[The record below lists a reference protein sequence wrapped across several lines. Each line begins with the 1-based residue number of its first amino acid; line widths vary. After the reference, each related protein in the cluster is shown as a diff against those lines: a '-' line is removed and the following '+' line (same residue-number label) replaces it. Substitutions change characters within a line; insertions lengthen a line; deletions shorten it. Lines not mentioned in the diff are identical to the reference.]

1 MNNIARNTA
10 IVYMVLVA
18 MSGLILFIYL
28 VRTVILQLTIAL
40 ILAVALE
47 PLVGWLMKRGIG
59 RSASI
64 AISVTSAALAILFVV
79 GMIATPLIT
88 EGIRL
93 SRNAPQIV
101 EQVTNHDTFKRLNDQ
116 YHVVDKA
123 REYAQDIPG
132 KFTERG
138 LPALAVISSVAGS
151 LSSLAVIIVLTLI
164 TARDERLPATL
175 LITARAGNPRSVNL
189 PGISWAY
196 SLALSTT

>member
-1 MNNIARNTA
+1 MNNIARKTA
-10 IVYMVLVA
+10 IVYMVLLA

-79 GMIATPLIT
+79 GIIATPLIT

-101 EQVTNHDTFKRLNDQ
+101 EQQ
-116 YHVVDKA
+116 SC
-123 REYAQDIPG
+123 Q
-132 KFTERG
+132 
-138 LPALAVISSVAGS
+138 SS
-151 LSSLAVIIVLTLI
+151 SSTVIIGSPDAGCA
-164 TARDERLPATL
+164 ARDVAP
-175 LITARAGNPRSVNL
+175 
-189 PGISWAY
+189 
-196 SLALSTT
+196 